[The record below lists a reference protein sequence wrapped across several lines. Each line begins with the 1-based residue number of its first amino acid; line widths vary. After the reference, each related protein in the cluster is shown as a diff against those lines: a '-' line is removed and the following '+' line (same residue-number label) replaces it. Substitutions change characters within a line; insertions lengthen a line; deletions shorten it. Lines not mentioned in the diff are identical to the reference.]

1 MTRLPGA
8 PLPRRSSSPIVL
20 DPPTAPG
27 TDTTAD
33 TGLPLHGSIRG
44 DDTLIDAVELLQFQA
59 FTSGREPFAR
69 AVNLE
74 NVLPDATLR
83 PPDGRVLRQAVHANY
98 RARLLAGDG
107 WTLCVV
113 HFRNTRSARLTVT
126 AVRPEIP
133 ARVLDAAVAGAVEE
147 TVPQPDVVEFGFW
160 HDAGRPVRSTR
171 DIAAPTWAEIRGH
184 YARAV
189 AAELDAVVAT
199 TEPSGRLLLLHG
211 PPGTGKTTL
220 LRALAREWR
229 DWCRV
234 DCVLD
239 PEVLL
244 TRPSYLLQA
253 ALGMG
258 DDELP
263 WRLLL
268 LEDCDEL
275 IRGDA
280 KADTGQA
287 LSRLL
292 NLTDGLLGQGRNVL
306 VAITTNERFS
316 ALHPAVV
323 RPGRS
328 LANVEVG
335 RFPRD
340 EAVAWLGADHP
351 AASAV
356 GPGGATLA
364 ELFALRDGG
373 VPAVA
378 TSGPAPATG
387 LYL

>member
-1 MTRLPGA
+1 MTRLHGA
-8 PLPRRSSSPIVL
+8 PLPRPSSSPIVL
-20 DPPTAPG
+20 DPPTVPD
-27 TDTTAD
+27 TDTSVS
-33 TGLPLHGSIRG
+33 LQGSIRG
-44 DDTLIDAVELLQFQA
+44 DDTLIDAVELLQLQT

-69 AVNLE
+69 VVNLE

-83 PPDGRVLRQAVHANY
+83 PVEGRVLRQVVHDTY
-98 RARLLAGDG
+98 RACLVVGDG

-113 HFRNTRSARLTVT
+113 HFRNTRTARLTVT
-126 AVRPEIP
+126 AVRPEI
-133 ARVLDAAVAGAVEE
+133 AGRVLDAAVAGAVEE
-147 TVPQPDVVEFGFW
+147 SVPQPDVVEIGFW
-160 HDAGRPVRSTR
+160 HDAGRPVRNTR
-171 DIAAPTWAEIRGH
+171 DIAAPAWAEIRGH
-184 YARAV
+184 YPRAV
-189 AAELDAVVAT
+189 AAELDAVLAT
-199 TEPSGRLLLLHG
+199 REPAGRLLLLHG

-229 DWCRV
+229 QWCRV

-239 PEVLL
+239 PEALL

-253 ALGMG
+253 ALGF
-258 DDELP
+258 DDDDLP
-263 WRLLL
+263 WRMLL

-335 RFPRD
+335 RFARD
-340 EAVAWLGADHP
+340 EAVAWLGAGHP
-351 AASAV
+351 AASAI
-356 GPGGATLA
+356 GPAGATLA

-373 VPAVA
+373 GPIT
-378 TSGPAPATG
+378 TSTTNAPATG

>member
-1 MTRLPGA
+1 MTRLHGA
-8 PLPRRSSSPIVL
+8 QLPRPSSSPIVL
-20 DPPTAPG
+20 DPPTAPD
-27 TDTTAD
+27 TDTSVS
-33 TGLPLHGSIRG
+33 LQGSIRG
-44 DDTLIDAVELLQFQA
+44 DDTLIEAVELLQIQT

-69 AVNLE
+69 VVNLE
-74 NVLPDATLR
+74 HVLPDATLR
-83 PPDGRVLRQAVHANY
+83 PADGRVLRELVNVDY
-98 RARLLAGDG
+98 RAWLVAGDG

-113 HFRNTRSARLTVT
+113 HYRQNRTARLTVT
-126 AVRPEIP
+126 AVRPQV
-133 ARVLDAAVAGAVEE
+133 AGRVLDAAVAGAVEE
-147 TVPQPDVVEFGFW
+147 TVARPDVVEIGFW
-160 HDAGRPVRSTR
+160 HHAGRPVRNTR
-171 DIAAPTWAEIRGH
+171 DIAAPLWAEIRGH
-184 YARAV
+184 YPRAV
-189 AAELDAVVAT
+189 AAELDAVLAT
-199 TEPSGRLLLLHG
+199 REPAGRLLLLHG

-239 PEVLL
+239 PESLL
-244 TRPSYLLQA
+244 TQPAYLMQA
-253 ALGMG
+253 ALGFG
-258 DDELP
+258 NDELP
-263 WRLLL
+263 WRMLL

-340 EAVAWLGADHP
+340 EAVAWLGAGHP
-351 AASAV
+351 AASAI

-373 VPAVA
+373 GPVTVSAD
-378 TSGPAPATG
+378 PAPATG

>member
-1 MTRLPGA
+1 MTRLHGA
-8 PLPRRSSSPIVL
+8 PLPRPSTSPIVL
-20 DPPTAPG
+20 DPPTAPD
-27 TDTTAD
+27 TDTAVS
-33 TGLPLHGSIRG
+33 LQGSIRG
-44 DDTLIDAVELLQFQA
+44 DDTLIDAVELLQLQS

-83 PPDGRVLRQAVHANY
+83 PAEGRVLRQAVHDNY
-98 RARLLAGDG
+98 RTCLVAGDG

-113 HFRNTRSARLTVT
+113 HFRSPRTARLTIT
-126 AVRPEIP
+126 AVRPEVA
-133 ARVLDAAVAGAVEE
+133 ARVLEASVAGAVE
-147 TVPQPDVVEFGFW
+147 PPADPRPDVVEIGFW
-160 HDAGRPVRSTR
+160 HDAGGRPVRNAR
-171 DIAAPTWAEIRGH
+171 DIAAPSWAEIRGH
-184 YARAV
+184 YPRAV
-189 AAELDAVVAT
+189 AARLDAVLAT
-199 TEPSGRLLLLHG
+199 TEPAGRLLLLHG

-229 DWCRV
+229 EWCRV

-244 TRPSYLLQA
+244 TRPAYLLQA
-253 ALGMG
+253 ALGFG
-258 DDELP
+258 DDDLP
-263 WRLLL
+263 WRMLL

-328 LANVEVG
+328 LASVEVG
-335 RFPRD
+335 RFSRE
-340 EAVAWLGADHP
+340 EAVAWLGAGHP

-356 GPGGATLA
+356 GPGGTTLA

-373 VPAVA
+373 SPATA
-378 TSGPAPATG
+378 DGPAPAPATG

>member
-1 MTRLPGA
+1 
-8 PLPRRSSSPIVL
+8 
-20 DPPTAPG
+20 
-27 TDTTAD
+27 
-33 TGLPLHGSIRG
+33 
-44 DDTLIDAVELLQFQA
+44 
-59 FTSGREPFAR
+59 
-69 AVNLE
+69 
-74 NVLPDATLR
+74 
-83 PPDGRVLRQAVHANY
+83 
-98 RARLLAGDG
+98 
-107 WTLCVV
+107 
-113 HFRNTRSARLTVT
+113 
-126 AVRPEIP
+126 VRPEVA
-133 ARVLDAAVAGAVEE
+133 ARVLEAAVAGAVEE
-147 TVPQPDVVEFGFW
+147 TVPRADVVEIGFW
-160 HDAGRPVRSTR
+160 YDTGGRPVRNPR
-171 DIAAPTWAEIRGH
+171 AIAAPSWGEIRGH
-184 YARAV
+184 YPRAV

-199 TEPSGRLLLLHG
+199 TEPAGRLLLLHG

-239 PEVLL
+239 PEVLF
-244 TRPSYLLQA
+244 TRPAYLLQA
-253 ALGMG
+253 AIGFG

-263 WRLLL
+263 WRMLL

-275 IRGDA
+275 IRGEA

-328 LANVEVG
+328 LANVEVS

-340 EAVAWLGADHP
+340 EAVAWLGAGHP

-373 VPAVA
+373 GPVTTTA
-378 TSGPAPATG
+378 GPAPATG

>member
-1 MTRLPGA
+1 MTRLHGA
-8 PLPRRSSSPIVL
+8 PLPRPSSSPIVL
-20 DPPTAPG
+20 DPPTAPD
-27 TDTTAD
+27 TDTA
-33 TGLPLHGSIRG
+33 LSLQGSIRG
-44 DDTLIDAVELLQFQA
+44 DDTLIDAVELLQIQT

-74 NVLPDATLR
+74 NVVPGAALR
-83 PPDGRVLRQAVHANY
+83 PADGRLVRDVVHDTY
-98 RARLLAGDG
+98 RAWLLTGDG

-113 HFRNTRSARLTVT
+113 HFTSSRTARLTIT
-126 AVRPEIP
+126 AVRPEI
-133 ARVLDAAVAGAVEE
+133 AVRVLEASVAGAVEK
-147 TVPQPDVVEFGFW
+147 TVPQPDVVEIGFW
-160 HDAGRPVRSTR
+160 YDAGGRPVRNPR

-184 YARAV
+184 YPRAV

-199 TEPSGRLLLLHG
+199 REPAGRLLLLHG

-239 PEVLL
+239 PEVLF
-244 TRPSYLLQA
+244 TRPAYLLQA
-253 ALGMG
+253 AIGFG
-258 DDELP
+258 DDALP
-263 WRLLL
+263 WRMLL

-328 LANVEVG
+328 LANVEVC
-335 RFPRD
+335 RFPRE
-340 EAVAWLGADHP
+340 EAVAWLGAGHP
-351 AASAV
+351 ATSAV

-373 VPAVA
+373 GPVAV